1 MNEVVNQVFMSVFL
15 YNIFSYFYSYHILSL
30 FHAKTWN
37 TLVCIYRFIYTYIE
51 IERVVGG
58 VVIFTTLYAEAG
70 IAYKEIAESLCSR
83 HNVVT

>member
-1 MNEVVNQVFMSVFL
+1 MGR
-15 YNIFSYFYSYHILSL
+15 
-30 FHAKTWN
+30 AA
-37 TLVCIYRFIYTYIE
+37 
-51 IERVVGG
+51 GG